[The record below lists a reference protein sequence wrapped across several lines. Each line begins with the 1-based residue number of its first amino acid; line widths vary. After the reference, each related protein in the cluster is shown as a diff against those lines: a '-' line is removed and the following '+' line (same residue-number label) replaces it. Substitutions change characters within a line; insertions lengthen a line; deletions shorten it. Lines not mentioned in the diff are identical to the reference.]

1 MSQNLK
7 DLSVAELQIKDRELR
22 ESLFKLRFQHG
33 IRRLDNPAQLPH
45 ITEELW
51 EMLGN
56 TDLISVAPWPV
67 AEADALAQDA
77 AH

>member
-33 IRRLDNPAQLPH
+33 IRRLDNPAQLSR
-45 ITEELW
+45 IKKDIARVQTF
-51 EMLGN
+51 
-56 TDLISVAPWPV
+56 
-67 AEADALAQDA
+67 LAQKA
-77 AH
+77 NRLA

>member
-33 IRRLDNPAQLPH
+33 IRRLDNPAQLSR
-45 ITEELW
+45 IKKDSARVQTF
-51 EMLGN
+51 
-56 TDLISVAPWPV
+56 
-67 AEADALAQDA
+67 LAQKA
-77 AH
+77 NQQ

>member
-33 IRRLDNPAQLPH
+33 IRRLDNPAQLSS
-45 ITEELW
+45 IKKDIARVQTFLSQKA
-51 EMLGN
+51 N
-56 TDLISVAPWPV
+56 
-67 AEADALAQDA
+67 QQ
-77 AH
+77 

>member
-33 IRRLDNPAQLPH
+33 IRRLDNPAQLSR
-45 ITEELW
+45 IKKDIARVQTFLSQKA
-51 EMLGN
+51 N
-56 TDLISVAPWPV
+56 
-67 AEADALAQDA
+67 QQ
-77 AH
+77 

>member
-33 IRRLDNPAQLPH
+33 IRRLDNPAQLSR
-45 ITEELW
+45 IKKDIARVQTF
-51 EMLGN
+51 
-56 TDLISVAPWPV
+56 
-67 AEADALAQDA
+67 LAQKA
-77 AH
+77 KQQ

>member
-33 IRRLDNPAQLPH
+33 IRRLDNPTQLSR
-45 ITEELW
+45 IKKDIARVQTF
-51 EMLGN
+51 
-56 TDLISVAPWPV
+56 
-67 AEADALAQDA
+67 LAQKA
-77 AH
+77 NQQ

>member
-33 IRRLDNPAQLPH
+33 IRRLDNPAQLSR
-45 ITEELW
+45 IKKDIARVQTFLTQKA
-51 EMLGN
+51 N
-56 TDLISVAPWPV
+56 
-67 AEADALAQDA
+67 QQ
-77 AH
+77 

>member
-33 IRRLDNPAQLPH
+33 IRRLDNPAQLFH
-45 ITEELW
+45 IKKDIARVQTF
-51 EMLGN
+51 
-56 TDLISVAPWPV
+56 
-67 AEADALAQDA
+67 LAQKA
-77 AH
+77 NQQ

>member
-33 IRRLDNPAQLPH
+33 IRRLDNPAQLSR
-45 ITEELW
+45 IKKDIARVQTF
-51 EMLGN
+51 
-56 TDLISVAPWPV
+56 
-67 AEADALAQDA
+67 LAQKA
-77 AH
+77 NQQ

>member
-33 IRRLDNPAQLPH
+33 ICRLDNSAQLSRIKKNIAHVQP
-45 ITEELW
+45 ITK
-51 EMLGN
+51 N
-56 TDLISVAPWPV
+56 A
-67 AEADALAQDA
+67 
-77 AH
+77 